1 MYFEDFFGGSMPG
14 ASRSGRQEDLDNGKF
29 YKILGLEKNADQRTI
44 KKAWRKLCKT
54 HHPDRGGNPEK
65 FKECEQAYEVLSDSA
80 KRELYDEGGIEAV
93 NRGGTGARDIF
104 DLFGGSRKQ
113 RPQGPSKPQ
122 VIKKMITIELEDVY
136 KGPTKKIT
144 ISVLTATEKKVCGR
158 CDGRGIYMETVQR
171 GPMIMQHQRECTHCG
186 GKGIAFIGEKTKK
199 KKLEV
204 FVPQGVKDGDKQI
217 LEGEGHDL
225 PDMPNGDIIIIY
237 SVKPHK
243 RYTRIQADLAL
254 QKELTL
260 KEALCGYTFF
270 VRHINGNDWIRIHS
284 KPGEIIQPNNVIK
297 IEGVGL
303 PQKNNRS
310 IKGNLYVRF
319 NVILPSNKSLNETV
333 MKKLKKLLDVKYN
346 MPNKELNDNREI
358 KLGSKVRLVGLQ
370 KRPDLNGLSGTVIQS
385 TGRSGQFAVHLET
398 GQNVAVR
405 EELLEIIDAMDSN
418 VSKDDKPLPN
428 DYIEEVS
435 GVLIDD
441 FNSVQ
446 HTASEYG
453 KSHEED
459 EDESPGV
466 GCKQM

>member
-1 MYFEDFFGGSMPG
+1 
-14 ASRSGRQEDLDNGKF
+14 
-29 YKILGLEKNADQRTI
+29 
-44 KKAWRKLCKT
+44 
-54 HHPDRGGNPEK
+54 
-65 FKECEQAYEVLSDSA
+65 
-80 KRELYDEGGIEAV
+80 
-93 NRGGTGARDIF
+93 
-104 DLFGGSRKQ
+104 
-113 RPQGPSKPQ
+113 
-122 VIKKMITIELEDVY
+122 MITIELEDVY